1 MDCDA
6 HWKKNNMA
14 TPLRFDMILPNGQPL
29 RLDTPGARLGGTV
42 EEVMAAINAQ
52 NNTNMNNNNRII
64 ATIAPAD
71 QTAALAHYAG
81 LQTLMPFMRAMTAD
95 EKKTINDAANGRLP
109 FTQQACQYAQQHP
122 EVLAGTFSLPAMIQT
137 TAFLTAFVAIY
148 NADASNHEKIVDTF
162 RLANSDGYNEAL
174 KIYNYFK
181 AANTNGDYNDV
192 VANLGSYFKGQGKKK
207 TPPTTPPAAPTP

>member
-1 MDCDA
+1 
-6 HWKKNNMA
+6 MA

-29 RLDTPGARLGGTV
+29 RMDTPGARWGGTV
-42 EEVMAAINAQ
+42 EEVMAAIALQ
-52 NNTNMNNNNRII
+52 NNKNMNNNNQIT

-71 QTAALAHYAG
+71 QTAALAHYTG
-81 LQTLMPFMRAMTAD
+81 LQTLMPFMRAMNAD

-122 EVLAGTFSLPAMIQT
+122 EVIPGTFSLPAFAQT
-137 TAFLTAFVAIY
+137 TAFLTAFLPIY

-162 RLANSDGYNEAL
+162 RLANSDGYDEAL
-174 KIYNYFK
+174 KVYNYFK

-192 VANLGSYFKGQGKKK
+192 VAQLGSYFAGQGKKK
-207 TPPTTPPAAPTP
+207 AAATTPAAKPNP

>member
-1 MDCDA
+1 
-6 HWKKNNMA
+6 MA
-14 TPLRFDMILPNGQPL
+14 TPLRLDMILPNGQPL
-29 RLDTPGARLGGTV
+29 RWNTPGARWGGTV

-52 NNTNMNNNNRII
+52 NNTNMNNNNRIN

-71 QTAALAHYAG
+71 QTAALAHYSG

-122 EVLAGTFSLPAMIQT
+122 EVFPATFSLPAFVQT

-162 RLANSDGYNEAL
+162 RLANSDGYDEAL
-174 KIYNYFK
+174 KIYKYFQ

-192 VANLGSYFKGQGKKK
+192 VAQLGSYFAGQGKKK
-207 TPPTTPPAAPTP
+207 ATTTKPAAKPNP